1 MADVDDFDAFYAAA
15 SRRLV
20 GQVFAM
26 VGNLSEA
33 EDAVQEAFCRA
44 WPRWANLRTYAD
56 PEGWIRTVAYRIAVS
71 SWRKAVNR
79 LLAHRRAAENNDVP
93 GANTDHLA
101 LLEALKRLP
110 QQQRRVLVLHHL
122 VGLSVQEIAEEIGV
136 PPGTV
141 KSRLARGR
149 QALAMELRDA
159 EDLSEVEGGQHV

>member
-1 MADVDDFDAFYAAA
+1 MADVDDFDMFYAAA

-44 WPRWANLRTYAD
+44 WPRWTKLRTYSD

-79 LLAHRRAAENNDVP
+79 LLAHRRAAGTDDVP
-93 GANTDHLA
+93 GANADHLA
-101 LLEALKRLP
+101 LMDALRRVPLE
-110 QQQRRVLVLHHL
+110 QRRVLVLHHL
-122 VGLSVQEIAEEIGV
+122 VGLPVQEIAQEIGV
-136 PPGTV
+136 APGTV

-149 QALAMELRDA
+149 RAVANEML
-159 EDLSEVEGGQHV
+159 EVEGGQHV